1 MNKRILDVAIVLT
14 VFLAMGGTAHA
25 AIRVPD
31 NCVTSL
37 LLAGVVGG
45 LGLVRRFVR

>member
-1 MNKRILDVAIVLT
+1 MNKRILDVVIVLT

-25 AIRVPD
+25 TAKLPD

-45 LGLVRRFVR
+45 LGLVRKFVR